1 MLQPEVPFVVGLTD
15 EPEGCFDPARE
26 PFEVVELA
34 RMPFAGNAE
43 LRFRHRQQELSYAAT
58 SFLLEFLLDRGR

>member
-43 LRFRHRQQELSYAAT
+43 CASAT
-58 SFLLEFLLDRGR
+58 ASRS